1 MDIPRA
7 VGQKLLIAF
16 QGREGLPSGIIRSFK
31 SCHPGGITLFRSLNM
46 GTPQQIRSLTDSL
59 QRLARELDLPPLLI
73 ATDQEGGQLMA
84 VGEGTPLPGNM
95 ALGATRSR
103 ELARKAGE
111 VLGRELSAL
120 GINVDYAPCAD
131 VNVNP
136 ENPVV
141 GTRSFGED
149 SELVADLTAA
159 MIEGIQSQGVAATVK
174 HFPGHGDTASDSHHG
189 PGTVPHSLE
198 RLHAVELP
206 PFKAALGA
214 DTKLVM
220 TAHLGIP
227 SIDGPGAPPA
237 TLSPNIINGLLRRD
251 LGFDGVVVTD
261 ALDMHAIRQGELL
274 REDALRA
281 AKAGAD
287 LLLVTSEPLDQT
299 RVYEALVK
307 GVQTGQLT
315 VEELRASV
323 ARITRL
329 KTWLSEHGNRP
340 DLSVIRSAEH
350 LRVADEIA
358 DGSITLVRDHARLLP
373 LRLDEDK
380 RIAVIVPT
388 PQDLTPADTSSYVQP
403 RLADFVREYHARTDG
418 FNIPYAPDEQEVA
431 SMLERV
437 RGYDVVIAGTINA
450 FAEEKQ
456 AVFIRQLLRTGK
468 PVVIVGMRL
477 PYDLAAFPQA
487 STFLCTYGILE
498 PSMRAAAKVLFGL
511 GGMKGRLPVSIPGL
525 YEAGHSAWEKDRGG

>member
-1 MDIPRA
+1 MDIGRL
-7 VGQKLLIAF
+7 VGQKLLFAFHGREIPSPDIKIAF
-16 QGREGLPSGIIRSFK
+16 EK
-31 SCHPGGITLFRSLNM
+31 YHPGGITLFRSLNM
-46 GTPQQIRSLTDSL
+46 GSLAQLRELTTSL
-59 QRLARELDLPPLLI
+59 QQLARRLDMPPLLI

-120 GINVDYAPCAD
+120 GVNVNYAPCAD

-159 MIEGIQSQGVAATVK
+159 MIEEIQSQGVAATVK

-189 PGTVPHSLE
+189 PGIVPHSLE

-206 PFKAALGA
+206 PFKAALRAGV
-214 DTKLVM
+214 KLVM

-227 SIDGPGAPPA
+227 SIDGLQAPPA
-237 TLSPNIINGLLRRD
+237 TLSPNVINGLLRRD

-261 ALDMHAIRQGELL
+261 ALNMRAIRQGELL
-274 REDALRA
+274 GEDALRA

-287 LLLVTSEPLDQT
+287 LLLVTSDPLDQT
-299 RVYEALVK
+299 RVYEALID

-315 VEELRASV
+315 VDELQAS
-323 ARITRL
+323 AALISRL
-329 KTWLSEHGNRP
+329 KTWLSENATQP
-340 DLSVIRSAEH
+340 DLSVVRSDAH
-350 LRVADEIA
+350 MKVADEIA
-358 DGSITLVRDHARLLP
+358 EGSITLVRDHARLLP
-373 LRLDEDK
+373 LRLDKEK

-418 FNIPYAPDEQEVA
+418 FNISFAPDEQEVA
-431 SMLERV
+431 SMLESM
-437 RGYDVVIAGTINA
+437 RGYDVIVAGTLNA
-450 FAEEKQ
+450 YAGEKQ
-456 AVFIRQLLRTGK
+456 AEFVRQLLRSGK
-468 PVVIVGMRL
+468 PVVVVAMRL

-487 STFLCTYGILE
+487 STFLCTYSILE
-498 PSMRAAAKVLFGL
+498 PSMRAAGQVLFGFREA
-511 GGMKGRLPVSIPGL
+511 KGRLPVSIPGL
-525 YEAGHSAWEKDRGG
+525 YEAGHSIWSEL

>member
-1 MDIPRA
+1 MDDIP
-7 VGQKLLIAF
+7 
-16 QGREGLPSGIIRSFK
+16 PGIVQMFK
-31 SCHPGGITLFRSLNM
+31 TCHPGGVTLFRSLNM
-46 GTPQQIRSLTDSL
+46 GSPQQIRSLTDSL
-59 QRLARELDLPPLLI
+59 QRLARELDMPPLLI

-84 VGEGTPLPGNM
+84 VGDGTPLPGNM
-95 ALGATRSR
+95 ALGATRSS

-149 SELVADLTAA
+149 PELVAYMTAA
-159 MIEGIQSQGVAATVK
+159 MIKGIQSQGVAATVK

-214 DTKLVM
+214 DAKMVM

-227 SIDGPGAPPA
+227 SIDGPDAPPA
-237 TLSPNIINGLLRRD
+237 TLSPNVINGLLRRD

-261 ALDMHAIRQGELL
+261 ALDMRAIRQGELL
-274 REDALRA
+274 REDAVLA
-281 AKAGAD
+281 ANAGAD
-287 LLLVTSEPLDQT
+287 LLLVTSDPLDQA
-299 RVYEALVK
+299 RVFEALVN
-307 GVQTGQLT
+307 GVQTGQLMLD
-315 VEELRASV
+315 ELQASV

-329 KTWLSEHGNRP
+329 KTWLSENATQP
-340 DLSVIRSAEH
+340 DLSVVRSDAH
-350 LRVADEIA
+350 MKVADEIA
-358 DGSITLVRDHARLLP
+358 EASITLVRDHAMLLP
-373 LRLDEDK
+373 LRLDDDK

-403 RLADFVREYHARTDG
+403 RIADFIREYHARTDG
-418 FNIPYAPDEQEVA
+418 FNVSYSPDEQEVA
-431 SMLERV
+431 SMLERM
-437 RGYDVVIAGTINA
+437 RGYDVIIAGTINA
-450 FAEEKQ
+450 YAGEKQ
-456 AVFIRQLLRTGK
+456 AEFIRQLLRFGK
-468 PVVIVGMRL
+468 PVVIVAMRL
-477 PYDLAAFPQA
+477 PYDLAAFPRA
-487 STFLCTYGILE
+487 STYLCTYSILE
-498 PSMRAAAKVLFGL
+498 PSMRAAANAIFGF
-511 GGMKGRLPVSIPGL
+511 GEMKGRLPVSIPGM
-525 YEAGHSAWEKDRGG
+525 YEAGHSTSEISQGS